1 MLLTLLPKTFKM
13 AMSSRFER
21 GIVVKAAA
29 IPKEASIKNTT
40 GFEKPARAAE
50 KFGVTLNRG
59 IRERKIRQVSIM
71 GRASVISKIRN
82 ATSIPMVRIPARLRD
97 SAAGIKNIIINMKTD
112 ILIPIKCFLSIGPL
126 GVSD

>member
-1 MLLTLLPKTFKM
+1 MLLTLLPKTFKR

-40 GFEKPARAAE
+40 WFEKPTRAEE
-50 KFGVTLNRG
+50 KFGVTLSSG

-71 GRASVISKIRN
+71 GRVSVINRIKN
-82 ATSIPMVRIPARLRD
+82 ATNMPMVRMPA
-97 SAAGIKNIIINMKTD
+97 
-112 ILIPIKCFLSIGPL
+112 
-126 GVSD
+126 